1 MKQNEEMLKL
11 LEEEKEK
18 EEQRE
23 TELEFV
29 VEPEKR
35 KHLEKTYK
43 TERGVACAKIEQ
55 LAQ

>member
-1 MKQNEEMLKL
+1 MLKL

-23 TELEFV
+23 AELEYAA
-29 VEPEKR
+29 EPER
-35 KHLEKTYK
+35 RRHLEKTYK